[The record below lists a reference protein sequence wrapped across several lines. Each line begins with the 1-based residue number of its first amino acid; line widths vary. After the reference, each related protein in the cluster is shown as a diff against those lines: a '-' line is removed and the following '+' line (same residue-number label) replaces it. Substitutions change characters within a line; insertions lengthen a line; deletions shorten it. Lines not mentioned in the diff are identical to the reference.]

1 MSLPVVD
8 SNKSI
13 LTFRKFNKNT
23 NMNKGNFNIMQPDNK
38 SIELIPDLI
47 LLPCLAFD
55 NFGDRL
61 GYGGGYYDRTIS
73 EFKKLNLKFKMIIVA
88 FSKQKV
94 DKVFTN
100 NFDQKIDYILTEKK
114 LFNLKI
120 L

>member
-1 MSLPVVD
+1 
-8 SNKSI
+8 
-13 LTFRKFNKNT
+13 
-23 NMNKGNFNIMQPDNK
+23 
-38 SIELIPDLI
+38 
-47 LLPCLAFD
+47 
-55 NFGDRL
+55 
-61 GYGGGYYDRTIS
+61 
-73 EFKKLNLKFKMIIVA
+73 MIIVA